1 MKSLLRIVLF
11 VMAGITLLTPIFYRP
26 GGRRMS
32 HQKFSAPR
40 TRKFRWDESIPN
52 EVYHASA
59 VRRRFLS
66 QRQQLSIGYRTAVH
80 WLFVMST
87 EPRSRSMHYEKAAS

>member
-26 GGRRMS
+26 GADVCRI
-32 HQKFSAPR
+32 KVFSPAYQ
-40 TRKFRWDESIPN
+40 KFRWDESVPN
-52 EVYHASA
+52 EVYRASA

-66 QRQQLSIGYRTAVH
+66 QR
-80 WLFVMST
+80 
-87 EPRSRSMHYEKAAS
+87 